1 MTTTLKYFAVG
12 TSCALFALCWFGFF
26 LSVAHANPSF
36 FIRTQSAS
44 ATTTVVAITP
54 GIATTTLTYDTGN
67 NAAGSADSA
76 ALLVQFNG
84 SSTLSLLNANI
95 EYSQDNIDWYIAPVG
110 QDFQAYATTTVAGG
124 AIQTIQYPY
133 ASTTAAFS
141 VGTPNGTATTSSMR
155 IVNLKTPTRYIRAV
169 FTMPAGSLNGM
180 FWAEFIG
187 KRQNP

>member
-1 MTTTLKYFAVG
+1 MTTPLKYFTVASIGGLLVL
-12 TSCALFALCWFGFF
+12 AWFAFAIT
-26 LSVAHANPSF
+26 AHANPSF
-36 FIRTQSAS
+36 FIRQQSAS
-44 ATTTVVAITP
+44 ATTTVTYITA
-54 GIATTTLTYDTGN
+54 GTATTTLTYDTGN
-67 NAAGSADSA
+67 SAAGSADGA
-76 ALLVQFNG
+76 TLLVQFNG

-95 EYSQDNIDWYIAPVG
+95 EYSQDSIDWYIAPVG

-133 ASTTAAFS
+133 ASTTPLLTGAVA
-141 VGTPNGTATTSSMR
+141 NGTATTSSMR

-169 FTMPAGSLNGM
+169 FTIPVGALNGA